1 MKMKLNFVWVFLVLI
16 VFHTYCSGDDQTSVK
31 QAIQVAP
38 VFEIYDDSVQAL
50 LENQPALEV
59 LADGLGWP
67 EGPLWVEEL
76 NSLLFSDIEQNKI
89 YRWQNEEGLSVYV
102 SPSGH
107 NPDGVNASWRGS
119 NALLVNNGELI
130 IASQGGRTLMKMN
143 APLNSP
149 KPAYSHIVERFQ
161 GKKLNSPNDLLMDS
175 AGNIYFTDPPY
186 GLDGFETSP
195 ALELDFFGVYRLTTT
210 GMLELLVHDLKKP
223 NGIALDEKGRKLLVS
238 DSHPGKS
245 QIMIYDLKDDG
256 GVRNGKLFFDAVAY
270 EKQGP
275 GSTDGLEIHSSGMI
289 FATMP
294 NGVGILNW
302 DGKLLAYLA
311 MGQVTNVA
319 FNPDE
324 SMLFITGPEHLYRM
338 QLK

>member
-1 MKMKLNFVWVFLVLI
+1 
-16 VFHTYCSGDDQTSVK
+16 
-31 QAIQVAP
+31 
-38 VFEIYDDSVQAL
+38 
-50 LENQPALEV
+50 
-59 LADGLGWP
+59 
-67 EGPLWVEEL
+67 
-76 NSLLFSDIEQNKI
+76 
-89 YRWQNEEGLSVYV
+89 
-102 SPSGH
+102 
-107 NPDGVNASWRGS
+107 
-119 NALLVNNGELI
+119 
-130 IASQGGRTLMKMN
+130 
-143 APLNSP
+143 
-149 KPAYSHIVERFQ
+149 
-161 GKKLNSPNDLLMDS
+161 LMDS

-195 ALELDFFGVYRLTTT
+195 ALELDFFGVYRLTAT
-210 GMLELLVHDLKKP
+210 GELELLVHDLKKP
-223 NGIALDEKGRKLLVS
+223 NGIALDEKRHKLLVS

-256 GVRNGKLFFDAVAY
+256 GVSNGQLFYDAVTY

-294 NGVGILNW
+294 NGVGIFNW

-319 FNPDE
+319 FNTDE
-324 SMLFITGPEHLYRM
+324 SMLFITGPKHLYRM